1 MNFFKILST
10 FFFLMVFSTIS
21 LAAGSSEKDIEAV
34 KKVLKDYGESN
45 LAGDAKSWAEL
56 HAIDV
61 VKMPPDKPAI
71 TSREALY
78 EGKVKK
84 FAKTKVVGWNLEAKE
99 VEIMGDRA
107 YTWGVYKVEVEVL
120 KTGGII
126 NVDGKF
132 LTIYRKE
139 ADGSWVITHDCFNS
153 NIPPK
158 K

>member
-10 FFFLMVFSTIS
+10 FLFVIAFSTVS
-21 LAAGSSEKDIEAV
+21 SAAGNSEQDIEAV
-34 KKVLKDYGESN
+34 KKVLKDYGEYN
-45 LAGDAKSWAEL
+45 LAGDAQSWSEL

-78 EGKVKK
+78 EGKVKA
-84 FAKTKVVGWNLEAKE
+84 FAKTKVTGWNLETKE

-107 YTWGVYKVEVEVL
+107 YTWGVYKVEIEVL
-120 KTGGII
+120 KTGDII

-139 ADGSWVITHDCFNS
+139 ADGRWVITHDCFNS
-153 NIPPK
+153 NVPPK